1 MEILQAAD
9 FEAYDAFVEA
19 HPRGHFMQTRAWGRV
34 KSAWNWQAVISR
46 DENGAINGS
55 LAVLVRKLPLVPY
68 TMMYAPR
75 GPVCDIY
82 NQRVLAELTEGLKT
96 LAKKHRAC
104 VFKTDPDV
112 ASSDTTFVELMQGLG
127 YRLNGE
133 SKNFEGIQPRYV
145 FRLPIQGRTP
155 EELAAAYHSKTRY
168 NIRVA
173 QKNGVQVRVCGEEM
187 LDDFYRIMLET
198 GVRDHFITRPKAY
211 FASMM
216 RYLGQDCRLYMAF
229 AEERPIAGTLAIR
242 YGDKVWYLYGA
253 SSNAERNK
261 MPNYLLQHEMITW
274 ASETGCALY
283 DFRGVSGDLSEDNP
297 LYGLYRFK
305 KGFSGEFT
313 EFVGELELCFHP
325 VIYKAA
331 MLGKKVFSKLAGVKY
346 RLKNRKY
353 KKGASPA
360 AKG

>member
-133 SKNFEGIQPRYV
+133 SKNFEGIQPRYCLSKGAPPRSWR
-145 FRLPIQGRTP
+145 RLIIARPDIISAWRR
-155 EELAAAYHSKTRY
+155 KT
-168 NIRVA
+168 
-173 QKNGVQVRVCGEEM
+173 VC
-187 LDDFYRIMLET
+187 RC
-198 GVRDHFITRPKAY
+198 V
-211 FASMM
+211 
-216 RYLGQDCRLYMAF
+216 F
-229 AEERPIAGTLAIR
+229 AEKRCWMIFTGSCWKPGCEIILSPVQRLI
-242 YGDKVWYLYGA
+242 
-253 SSNAERNK
+253 
-261 MPNYLLQHEMITW
+261 LL
-274 ASETGCALY
+274 L
-283 DFRGVSGDLSEDNP
+283 
-297 LYGLYRFK
+297 
-305 KGFSGEFT
+305 
-313 EFVGELELCFHP
+313 
-325 VIYKAA
+325 
-331 MLGKKVFSKLAGVKY
+331 
-346 RLKNRKY
+346 
-353 KKGASPA
+353 
-360 AKG
+360 